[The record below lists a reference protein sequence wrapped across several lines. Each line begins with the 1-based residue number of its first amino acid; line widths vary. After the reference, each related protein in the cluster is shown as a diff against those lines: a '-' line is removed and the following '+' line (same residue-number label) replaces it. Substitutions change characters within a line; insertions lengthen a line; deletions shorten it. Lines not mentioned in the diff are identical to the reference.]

1 MNERVKTT
9 PTQQQR
15 KVEKANN
22 SSMAQN
28 LNEMKKLGKEMEETK
43 TGSELRE
50 ENLTQDPQQND

>member
-15 KVEKANN
+15 KIEKANN